1 MNGPQLEDGYLMLA
15 NETVEALS
23 RTNLSPYEWRF
34 LMVLFRKTYGWAKK
48 DDWIALSQIVEMT
61 GMHKAHVS
69 RAKKKLLDRN
79 IVTQTGN
86 RIAFNKYHTQW
97 RELPKLVTVTQTG
110 NKVTSSGNDG
120 TPKQVTTPPPK
131 QAHTKDTST
140 KDTITKESGSAK
152 NVLTDDEAWARFRSL
167 LIEQQWCDEHY
178 ATKTWDQGR
187 ELRGEDRVEFM
198 RKVRLV
204 VATASGRPAFAKKI
218 YHEIAG
224 LVSDRGAMNQRL
236 TPQEKQARE
245 IFKEEMGQSLDDA

>member
-1 MNGPQLEDGYLMLA
+1 MLA

-48 DDWIALSQIVEMT
+48 DDWISLSQIVEMT

-69 RAKKKLLDRN
+69 RAKKKLLARN

-97 RELPKLVTVTQTG
+97 RELPNLVTVTQTG
-110 NKVTSSGNDG
+110 NKVTSSGNEG

-152 NVLTDDEAWARFRSL
+152 KNMTDDEAGRAFRQAL
-167 LIEQQWCDEHY
+167 VEHQWCDDHY
-178 ATKTWDQGR
+178 AHKTWDQGCQLHGDAR
-187 ELRGEDRVEFM
+187 TDFM

-204 VATASGRPAFAKKI
+204 LTTVSARPGFAKKI

-224 LVSDRGAMNQRL
+224 LVNDKGAMASKRS
-236 TPQEKQARE
+236 TP
-245 IFKEEMGQSLDDA
+245 S